1 MDKLQALEEKL
12 EKTKQLFAKLEH
24 LKHASS
30 PSSSPS
36 PSTLAVVVPDVGKRS
51 KIDTSTCSGSPSG
64 SHDSKQEGGGDDDDS
79 LVVATPFTPPN
90 EEWRSLHCQLVASIN
105 PFLRSLTRMT
115 KRCRTSSR
123 TSRKNFDKRSNEQEE
138 QKLAWFANLSPEER
152 VVAIATDDTR
162 CVNIYLLGGGLVLL
176 FLLRFVFSSKHLL
189 IFVV

>member
-30 PSSSPS
+30 SSSS
-36 PSTLAVVVPDVGKRS
+36 STLAVVVADVGKRS
-51 KIDTSTCSGSPSG
+51 KIDTSSRSG
-64 SHDSKQEGGGDDDDS
+64 SHDSKQEGGGDDDS
-79 LVVATPFTPPN
+79 LVVATPFTPPS

-115 KRCRTSSR
+115 KRCR

-162 CVNIYLLGGGLVLL
+162 
-176 FLLRFVFSSKHLL
+176 K
-189 IFVV
+189 